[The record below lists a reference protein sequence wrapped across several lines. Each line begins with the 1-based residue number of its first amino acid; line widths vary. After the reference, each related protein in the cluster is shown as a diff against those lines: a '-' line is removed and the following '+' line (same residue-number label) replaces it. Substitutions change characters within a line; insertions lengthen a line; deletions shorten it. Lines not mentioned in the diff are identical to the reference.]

1 MVFYIIA
8 CNEDGKTE
16 EEIKRKINEQVLT
29 EKGRAIGTVHHMTN
43 DKVSFKYF
51 NLFILILNHRS

>member
-16 EEIKRKINEQVLT
+16 EDIKRKICDQVLKD
-29 EKGRAIGTVHHMTN
+29 KGRDIGTVHHMTN
-43 DKVSFKYF
+43 EKVSFNYL

>member
-1 MVFYIIA
+1 MVFYIVA

-16 EEIKRKINEQVLT
+16 EDIKRKIEEQVLK
-29 EKGRAIGTVHHMTN
+29 EKGKVVGTVHHMTN
-43 DKVSFKYF
+43 EKVSFNYF